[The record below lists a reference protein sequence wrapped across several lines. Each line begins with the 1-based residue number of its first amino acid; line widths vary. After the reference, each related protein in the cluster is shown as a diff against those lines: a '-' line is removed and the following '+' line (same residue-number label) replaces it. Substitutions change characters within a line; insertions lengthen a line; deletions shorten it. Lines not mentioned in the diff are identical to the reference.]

1 MTKLQL
7 KNSEIIVG
15 LDFTSNTRVNEILAA
30 ENNASYLLI

>member
-1 MTKLQL
+1 MTSLQL

-15 LDFTSNTRVNEILAA
+15 LDFTSNMRVNEILTA